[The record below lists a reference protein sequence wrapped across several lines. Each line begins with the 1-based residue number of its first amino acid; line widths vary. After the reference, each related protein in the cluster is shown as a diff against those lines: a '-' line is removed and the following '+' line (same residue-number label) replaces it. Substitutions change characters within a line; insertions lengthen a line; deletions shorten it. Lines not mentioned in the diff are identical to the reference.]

1 MKTAKFSV
9 KKYESLEGEMYQA
22 IGNLSRYM
30 HKCGL
35 TKYSLIEG
43 CTEPEEYAA
52 LLVQLM
58 DIGDDEVAK
67 S

>member
-22 IGNLSRYM
+22 IGNLSRYV

-35 TKYSLIEG
+35 TKHSLIDA
-43 CTEPEEYAA
+43 CCEPEEYAD
-52 LLVQLM
+52 LVVELIR
-58 DIGDDEVAK
+58 IGGEQYR
-67 S
+67 